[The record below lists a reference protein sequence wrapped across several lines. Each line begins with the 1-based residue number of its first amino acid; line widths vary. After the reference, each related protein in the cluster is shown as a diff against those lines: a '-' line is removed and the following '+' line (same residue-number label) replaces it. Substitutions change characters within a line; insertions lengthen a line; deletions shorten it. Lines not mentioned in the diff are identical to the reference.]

1 MFRIEMLPAEQGDA
15 LFVEYGSARSP
26 HRVLIDAGV
35 RKTSGLVSARIA
47 ELPAT
52 KRHFD
57 LLIVTHVDSDHI
69 GGIPKLLAD
78 RSLGVTFEDVW
89 FNGWRHL
96 QPDRLGPV
104 EGEIF
109 SAQLDKLGWN
119 WNAAFDEK
127 AVVVRPRGKLPKRE
141 LAGGM
146 TLTLLSPTRQRLE
159 VLREEWQKVV
169 EKAGLEAGVQD
180 ENLDEAAARR
190 GIPDLLGDRLDV
202 EKLADVPLLPDKA
215 PANGSTIAVLAEYGR
230 GGDRKSC
237 LLTGDAHPDV
247 FEEGLKRLCK
257 DRRVDRIAVSAL
269 KVPHHGS
276 RFNVSKGALDLVE
289 TDRYLFSTNG
299 NQTKHPHLE
308 GVARTIERGGAGS
321 DPTLYFNYK
330 VETTAPWDDGRLQR
344 KHKYRAVYPD
354 AGTKGLTVD
363 L

>member
-1 MFRIEMLPAEQGDA
+1 VFRIEMLPAEQGDA
-15 LFVEYGSARSP
+15 LFIEYGSSRSP

-35 RKTSGLVSARIA
+35 RKTSALVRARIG
-47 ELPAT
+47 ELPAS
-52 KRHFD
+52 KRRFD

-69 GGIPKLLAD
+69 GGIPKLLD
-78 RSLGVTFEDVW
+78 DKSLGATFDDVW

-109 SAQLDKLGWN
+109 SAQLDKRGWN

-127 AVVVRPRGKLPKRE
+127 AVVVRPRGRLPKRE

-146 TLTLLSPTRQRLE
+146 TLTLLSPTVHRLE
-159 VLREEWQKVV
+159 VLRDEWKKVV
-169 EKAGLEAGVQD
+169 EEADLEAGVQD
-180 ENLDEAAARR
+180 ENLEEAARRR
-190 GIPDLLGDRLDV
+190 GIPDLLGDRLNV
-202 EKLADVPLLPDKA
+202 QKLADVPLLPDKA
-215 PANGSTIAVLAEYGR
+215 PANGSTIAVLAEYEGT
-230 GGDRKSC
+230 SC

-247 FEEGLKRLCK
+247 FEEGLGRLCK
-257 DRRVDRIAVSAL
+257 DRRKERIAVTAL

-276 RFNVSKGALDLVE
+276 RFNVSTGALDLIE

-308 GVARTIERGGAGS
+308 GVARTIARGGE
-321 DPTLYFNYK
+321 PTLYFNYRT
-330 VETTAPWDDGRLQR
+330 EFTDPWDDRRLQR
-344 KHKYRAVYPD
+344 RHGYRTVYPD
-354 AGTKGLTVD
+354 AGADGLTVD